1 MSAPEKPIL
10 AITMGDPAGIGP
22 EVIVGAWNDARPH
35 GRARLVTIGHPEIFR
50 RAARLLGR
58 DVSVVEIK
66 SPDELRQV
74 ATNADTIPC
83 IQVSG
88 NEVLEVP
95 AGQMDA
101 RAGEAAYQAVRVA
114 ADLALSKLVDGIVTA
129 PLSKAALHAAGHH
142 YPGHTELLAEI
153 CGASDFAMMLFLG
166 REQRAESRERRARS
180 EEREAVGD
188 QWLVESGE
196 HDVPRTEYS
205 VPSSGTARDFTA
217 APSIEAASSSKH
229 DSLPA
234 SCIPHP
240 APSPGLGVVHV
251 TLHQSLRS
259 VFSDLTPEA
268 IEAKCRLAD
277 GAMRRLGVAEPRIA
291 VCALNPHAGE
301 EGLFGD
307 EERTIIAPAVEAA
320 RRSGLDVSG
329 PFPADTLMMRARG
342 GEFDAVVAMY
352 HDQGHIALKL
362 LGMHSAVNITLG
374 LPIVR
379 TSVAHGTAF
388 DRAWQGTAS
397 SGGMVAA
404 ICAAARL
411 AKSST

>member
-1 MSAPEKPIL
+1 
-10 AITMGDPAGIGP
+10 MGDPAGIGP
-22 EVIVGAWNDARPH
+22 EVIVGAWNDSRVH
-35 GRARLVTIGHPEIFR
+35 DHARLVTIGHPEVFR

-58 DVSVVEIK
+58 DVSVAEIK
-66 SPDELRQV
+66 SPEVLRQV

-83 IQVSG
+83 IKIG
-88 NEVLEVP
+88 DDELLDVP
-95 AGQMDA
+95 AGHVDA
-101 RAGEAAYQAVRVA
+101 RAGEAAYRAVQAA
-114 ADLALSKLVDGIVTA
+114 AGLALSKQVDGIVTA

-153 CGASDFAMMLFLG
+153 CGARDFAMMLYLSSG
-166 REQRAESRERRARS
+166 ECGAGTGGWNNGNKQWNPVGAES
-180 EEREAVGD
+180 
-188 QWLVESGE
+188 
-196 HDVPRTEYS
+196 DVLRTHYS
-205 VPSSGTARDFTA
+205 VPSTETARSTIA
-217 APSIEAASSSKH
+217 APAPQAALRPNSGPSS
-229 DSLPA
+229 A
-234 SCIPHP
+234 SPI
-240 APSPGLGVVHV
+240 APPGLGVVHV

-259 VFSDLTPEA
+259 VFADLTPQS

-301 EGLFGD
+301 DGLFGD
-307 EERTIIAPAVEAA
+307 EERTIIAPAIEAA
-320 RRSGLDVSG
+320 RRSGLNVSG
-329 PFPADTLMMRARG
+329 PFPADTLMMRARD

-374 LPIVR
+374 LPILR

-397 SGGMVAA
+397 SDGMVAA
-404 ICAAARL
+404 ICTAARL
-411 AKSST
+411 ARTIF